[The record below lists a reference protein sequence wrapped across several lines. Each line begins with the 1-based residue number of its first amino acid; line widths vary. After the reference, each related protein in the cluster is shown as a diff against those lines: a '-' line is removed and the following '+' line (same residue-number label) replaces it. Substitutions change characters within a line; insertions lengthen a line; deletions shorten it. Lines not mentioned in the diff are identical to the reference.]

1 MMHAPTDAAIDAAEL
16 RAAIARQDI
25 WNHAHR
31 ARLALNEKLS
41 RPSTWAI
48 VVAVGAGGAWLF
60 YQARSRKVPEPRD
73 ESTRRSGETSAAA
86 LVAALAARY
95 VAKFL
100 IIYAGETWLAASRRA
115 MHADRSQPGRQR
127 NV

>member
-1 MMHAPTDAAIDAAEL
+1 MMHAPTDAAIGAAEL
-16 RAAIARQDI
+16 RAAIARQDT

-31 ARLALNEKLS
+31 ARLALSAKLS

-48 VVAVGAGGAWLF
+48 VVAAGAGSAWLC
-60 YQARSRKVPEPRD
+60 YQARSRKAPESRD
-73 ESTRRSGETSAAA
+73 ESTKRSGETSVAA

-115 MHADRSQPGRQR
+115 MHADRSRPGQR
-127 NV
+127 TV